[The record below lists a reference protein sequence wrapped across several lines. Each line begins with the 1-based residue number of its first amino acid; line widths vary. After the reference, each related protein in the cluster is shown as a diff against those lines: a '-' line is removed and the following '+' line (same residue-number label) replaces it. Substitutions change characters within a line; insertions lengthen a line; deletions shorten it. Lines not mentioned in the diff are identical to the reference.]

1 MKAMFSAVYQIFIT
15 PLVQLTE
22 FFYSLFFEVTGNQG
36 IAVIGLSFVVT
47 FFTLPLYM
55 VAEQWQETERN
66 IQKKLKPGVERIKST
81 FKGDEQYMVLSTFY
95 KENHYHP
102 IYALRSSFSL
112 LIQIPFFIAAYNF
125 LSNLEPLKSY
135 SFLFI
140 KSFGEPDAT
149 FHIGS
154 FAVNVLPIAMTII
167 NCVAGF
173 IYSKG
178 HPISEKIQIYGC
190 AAVFLLL
197 LYNSPAGLVVYWT
210 MNNILSLVKN
220 IFYKIK
226 NPKKVLYIIACI
238 ASICLILCGAVLFR
252 HTKAIFRIMLVF
264 AGILIPLAPF
274 AVKFLASFF
283 ENHFKVLDEN
293 PKLRFSVFLIS
304 AFILAVLT
312 GLAIPSILMQS
323 EPEQYSYVDSY
334 ASPLYFVWHTFF
346 QALGFFVVW
355 PFCFYALFS
364 SKTKKILTFLF
375 SFIAFSAIMNC
386 FAFSGNYG
394 PVNPNLLF
402 MTPQHFMPSIKT
414 VIVNILCMAAILALV
429 AVAFSFKAKI
439 LNSLC
444 TIFLI
449 SLVAIS
455 GKNIAS
461 VQNSFRKMEAP
472 DLSKKIEPVFHLS
485 KTGKNVIVLM
495 QDRFF
500 SPLIPKILEN
510 NPELRERLDGFTWY
524 PNTVSFGKLTMIG
537 TPGIFGGYDYTPFE
551 INRRTDKTLQQKH
564 NEAILTMPIVFNQNN
579 WNVTVADLPYENY
592 LEQPVTNMYK
602 GYDFINRVTTHGT
615 YSNIWYARNNMKK
628 SPFMSEGIKR
638 NFIWFS
644 VLKVVPPFMRQII
657 YHKKYWISYSKFE
670 NNAKFID
677 NYSEIDLFPELFD
690 SSSEKNAFFLLD
702 NEANHES
709 ILLQAP
715 DYVPVEN
722 VTDLGPGGK
731 DETYSSMVGVLK
743 RFADFMDFLK
753 ENNLYDNT
761 KIVLVSDHGMSC
773 DTGVFDNKTQNF
785 PFYKE
790 NMTASLLVKDF
801 SNRGK
806 LKEDYAFMTNADT
819 PALALKGIDG
829 KALNPFTK
837 NPLDVNFIGGGGI
850 TKNDFIKMSNAPAE
864 STRIRKNARFN
875 IKDDEWYTVKDNIFD
890 DKNWSQYIVKDK

>member
-1 MKAMFSAVYQIFIT
+1 
-15 PLVQLTE
+15 
-22 FFYSLFFEVTGNQG
+22 
-36 IAVIGLSFVVT
+36 
-47 FFTLPLYM
+47 
-55 VAEQWQETERN
+55 
-66 IQKKLKPGVERIKST
+66 
-81 FKGDEQYMVLSTFY
+81 MVLSTFY

-837 NPLDVNFIGGGGI
+837 NPLDVNFIGGGI

>member
-1 MKAMFSAVYQIFIT
+1 
-15 PLVQLTE
+15 
-22 FFYSLFFEVTGNQG
+22 
-36 IAVIGLSFVVT
+36 
-47 FFTLPLYM
+47 M

-66 IQKKLKPGVERIKST
+66 IQKKLKPGVERIKNT
-81 FKGDEQYMVLSTFY
+81 FKGDEQYMILTAFY
-95 KENHYHP
+95 RENHYHP

-125 LSNLEPLKSY
+125 LSNLEPLKNY

-154 FAVNVLPIAMTII
+154 FAVNILPIAMTII

-178 HPISEKIQIYGC
+178 HSLSEKIQIYGC

-238 ASICLILCGAVLFR
+238 LSICMILCAAIVFKNAK
-252 HTKAIFRIMLVF
+252 TIFRIGLVF
-264 AGILIPLAPF
+264 AGVVIPAAPF
-274 AVKFLASFF
+274 AVSFFSSLF
-283 ENHFKVLDEN
+283 ENHFKILDEN
-293 PKLRFSVFLIS
+293 PKLRLSIFLIS

-334 ASPLYFVWHTFF
+334 TSPLYFVWHTFF

-364 SKTKKILTFLF
+364 AKTKKILTFLF
-375 SFIAFSAIMNC
+375 SFIAFSAVLNC

-402 MTPQHFMPSIKT
+402 MTPQHFMPGIKT
-414 VIVNILCMAAILALV
+414 VIANILCMLVILASLV
-429 AVAFSFKAKI
+429 AAFSFKAKI
-439 LNSLC
+439 LNSVC

-449 SLVAIS
+449 SLAAIS
-455 GKNIAS
+455 GKNIIS
-461 VQNSFRKMEAP
+461 VQNSFRRMPAP
-472 DLSKKIEPVFHLS
+472 DFSKKIEPVFHLS

-495 QDRFF
+495 QDRYF
-500 SPLIPKILEN
+500 SPLIPEILKN
-510 NPELRERLDGFTWY
+510 NPELNEQLDGFVWY

-551 INRRTDKTLQQKH
+551 INRRADKTLQQKH
-564 NEAILTMPIVFNQNN
+564 NEAILTMPVVFHNN
-579 WNVTVADLPYENY
+579 KWNVTVADLPYENY
-592 LEQPVTNMYK
+592 LEQPVTDMYK
-602 GYDFINRVTTHGT
+602 GYEFINRVTTHGT
-615 YSNIWYARNNMKK
+615 YSDIWYARHGMKK

-644 VLKVVPPFMRQII
+644 VLKIVPPFMRQII
-657 YHKKYWISYSKFE
+657 YHKEYWISYNKFE
-670 NNAKFID
+670 NSAKFID

-690 SSSEKNAFFLLD
+690 DSSEKNAFFLLD

-722 VTDLGPGGK
+722 VTQFGPGGN
-731 DETYSSMVGVLK
+731 DATYSSMVGIIL
-743 RFADFMDFLK
+743 RFTNFIDFLK
-753 ENNLYDNT
+753 KNEIYDNT
-761 KIVLVSDHGMSC
+761 KIIIVSDHGMSR
-773 DTGVFDNKTQNF
+773 DTGTFDNKTQNF
-785 PFYKE
+785 PFNKD
-790 NMTASLLVKDF
+790 NMTATLLVKDF
-801 SNRGK
+801 SSRGK
-806 LKEDYAFMTNADT
+806 LKKDYTFMTNADT
-819 PALALKGIDG
+819 PALALKDIDG
-829 KALNPFTK
+829 NALNPFTK
-837 NPLDVNFIGGGGI
+837 NPLDVNSMGG
-850 TKNDFIKMSNAPAE
+850 
-864 STRIRKNARFN
+864 
-875 IKDDEWYTVKDNIFD
+875 V
-890 DKNWSQYIVKDK
+890 

>member
-1 MKAMFSAVYQIFIT
+1 MKVMFSAVYQIFIT

-722 VTDLGPGGK
+722 VTDFGPGGK

-761 KIVLVSDHGMSC
+761 KIILVSDHGMSC

-837 NPLDVNFIGGGGI
+837 NPLDVNFIGGGDNKERLY
-850 TKNDFIKMSNAPAE
+850 KNVKCPC
-864 STRIRKNARFN
+864 RKH
-875 IKDDEWYTVKDNIFD
+875 
-890 DKNWSQYIVKDK
+890 KNQKKRTL

>member
-1 MKAMFSAVYQIFIT
+1 MFSALYQIFIM
-15 PLVQLTE
+15 PLIQLTE

-47 FFTLPLYM
+47 IFTLPLYM

-66 IQKKLKPGVERIKST
+66 IQKKLKPGVERIKTT
-81 FKGDEQYMVLSTFY
+81 FKGDEQYMILTAFY
-95 KENHYHP
+95 RENHYHP

-125 LSNLEPLKSY
+125 LSNLEPLKNY

-154 FAVNVLPIAMTII
+154 FAVNILPIAMTII

-178 HPISEKIQIYGC
+178 HSLSEKIQIYGC

-238 ASICLILCGAVLFR
+238 LSICMILCAAIVFKNAKL
-252 HTKAIFRIMLVF
+252 IFRIGLVF
-264 AGILIPLAPF
+264 AGVVIPAAPF
-274 AVKFLASFF
+274 AVSFFSSLF
-283 ENHFKVLDEN
+283 ENHFKILDEN
-293 PKLRFSVFLIS
+293 PKLRLSIFLIS

-334 ASPLYFVWHTFF
+334 TSPLYFVWHTFF

-364 SKTKKILTFLF
+364 AKTKKILTFLF
-375 SFIAFSAIMNC
+375 SFIAFSAVLNC
-386 FAFSGNYG
+386 FAFSGKYG

-402 MTPQHFMPSIKT
+402 MTPQHFMPGIKT
-414 VIVNILCMAAILALV
+414 VIVNILCMLVILASLV
-429 AVAFSFKAKI
+429 AAFSFKAKI
-439 LNSLC
+439 LNSVC

-449 SLVAIS
+449 SLAAIS
-455 GKNIAS
+455 GKNIIS
-461 VQNSFRKMEAP
+461 VQNSFRRMPAP
-472 DLSKKIEPVFHLS
+472 DFSKKIEPVFHLS
-485 KTGKNVIVLM
+485 KTGKNVIILM
-495 QDRFF
+495 QDRYF
-500 SPLIPKILEN
+500 SPLIPEILKN
-510 NPELRERLDGFTWY
+510 NLELNEQLDGFVWY

-551 INRRTDKTLQQKH
+551 INRRADKTLQQKH
-564 NEAILTMPIVFNQNN
+564 NEAILTMPVVFHNNN

-592 LEQPVTNMYK
+592 LEQPATDMYK
-602 GYDFINRVTTHGT
+602 GYEFINRVTTHGT
-615 YSNIWYARNNMKK
+615 YSDIWYARHGMKK

-644 VLKVVPPFMRQII
+644 VLKIVPPFMRQII
-657 YHKKYWISYSKFE
+657 YHKEYWISYNKFE
-670 NNAKFID
+670 NSAKFID

-690 SSSEKNAFFLLD
+690 DSSEKNAFFLLD

-709 ILLQAP
+709 IILQAP

-722 VTDLGPGGK
+722 VTQFGAGGN
-731 DETYSSMVGVLK
+731 DATYSSMVGIIL
-743 RFADFMDFLK
+743 RFTNFIDFLK
-753 ENNLYDNT
+753 KNEIYDNT
-761 KIVLVSDHGMSC
+761 KIIIVSDHGMSR
-773 DTGVFDNKTQNF
+773 DTGTFDNKTQNF
-785 PFYKE
+785 PFNKD
-790 NMTASLLVKDF
+790 NMTATLLVKDF
-801 SNRGK
+801 SSRGK
-806 LKEDYAFMTNADT
+806 LKKDYTFMTNADT
-819 PALALKGIDG
+819 PALALKDIDG
-829 KALNPFTK
+829 NALNPFTK
-837 NPLDVNFIGGGGI
+837 SPLDVNSMGGGY
-850 TKNDFIKMSNAPAE
+850 N
-864 STRIRKNARFN
+864 
-875 IKDDEWYTVKDNIFD
+875 
-890 DKNWSQYIVKDK
+890 

>member
-1 MKAMFSAVYQIFIT
+1 MFSAVYQIFIT

-837 NPLDVNFIGGGGI
+837 NPLDVNFIGGGI

>member
-1 MKAMFSAVYQIFIT
+1 MFSALYQIFIM
-15 PLVQLTE
+15 PLIQLTE

-47 FFTLPLYM
+47 IFTLPLYM

-66 IQKKLKPGVERIKST
+66 IQKKLKPGVERIKNT
-81 FKGDEQYMVLSTFY
+81 FKGDEQYMILTAFY
-95 KENHYHP
+95 RENHYHP

-125 LSNLEPLKSY
+125 LSNLEPLKNY

-154 FAVNVLPIAMTII
+154 FAVNILPIAMTII

-178 HPISEKIQIYGC
+178 HSLSEKIQIYGC

-238 ASICLILCGAVLFR
+238 LSICMILCAAIVF
-252 HTKAIFRIMLVF
+252 KNAKIIFRIGLVF
-264 AGILIPLAPF
+264 AGVVIPAAPF
-274 AVKFLASFF
+274 AVSFF
-283 ENHFKVLDEN
+283 SSLFESHFKILDEN
-293 PKLRFSVFLIS
+293 PKLRLSIFLIS

-334 ASPLYFVWHTFF
+334 TSPLYFVWHTFF

-364 SKTKKILTFLF
+364 AKTKKILTFLF
-375 SFIAFSAIMNC
+375 SFIAFSAVLNC

-402 MTPQHFMPSIKT
+402 MTPQHFMPGIKT
-414 VIVNILCMAAILALV
+414 VIVNILCMLVILASLV
-429 AVAFSFKAKI
+429 AAFSFKAKI
-439 LNSLC
+439 LNSVC

-449 SLVAIS
+449 SLAVIS
-455 GKNIAS
+455 GKNIIS
-461 VQNSFRKMEAP
+461 VQNSFRRMTAP
-472 DLSKKIEPVFHLS
+472 NFSKKIEPVFHLS
-485 KTGKNVIVLM
+485 KTGKNVIILM
-495 QDRFF
+495 QDRYF
-500 SPLIPKILEN
+500 SPLIPEILKN
-510 NPELRERLDGFTWY
+510 NPELNEQLDGFVWY

-551 INRRTDKTLQQKH
+551 INRRADKTLQQKH
-564 NEAILTMPIVFNQNN
+564 NEAILTMPVVFHNNN

-592 LEQPVTNMYK
+592 LEQPVTDMYK
-602 GYDFINRVTTHGT
+602 GYEFINRVTTHGT
-615 YSNIWYARNNMKK
+615 YSDIWYARHGMKK

-644 VLKVVPPFMRQII
+644 VLKIVPPFMRQII
-657 YHKKYWISYSKFE
+657 YHKEYWISYNKFE
-670 NNAKFID
+670 NSAKFID

-690 SSSEKNAFFLLD
+690 DSSEKNAFFLLD

-709 ILLQAP
+709 IILQAP

-722 VTDLGPGGK
+722 VTQFGPGGN
-731 DETYSSMVGVLK
+731 DATYSSMVGIIL
-743 RFADFMDFLK
+743 RFTNFIDFLK
-753 ENNLYDNT
+753 KNEIYDNT
-761 KIVLVSDHGMSC
+761 KIIIVSDHGMSR
-773 DTGVFDNKTQNF
+773 DTGTFDNKTQNF
-785 PFYKE
+785 PFNKD
-790 NMTASLLVKDF
+790 NMTATLLVKDF
-801 SNRGK
+801 SSRGK
-806 LKEDYAFMTNADT
+806 LKKDYTFMTNADT
-819 PALALKGIDG
+819 PALALKDIDVN
-829 KALNPFTK
+829 ALNPFTK
-837 NPLDVNFIGGGGI
+837 NPLDVNSMGGGI

-864 STRIRKNARFN
+864 STRIRKNKKFN
-875 IKDDEWYTVKDNIFD
+875 IKDDEWYAVKDNIFD
-890 DKNWSQYIVKDK
+890 DKNWFQYIEK

>member
-1 MKAMFSAVYQIFIT
+1 MFSALYQIFIM
-15 PLVQLTE
+15 PLIQLTE

-47 FFTLPLYM
+47 IFTLPLYM

-66 IQKKLKPGVERIKST
+66 IQKKLKPGVERIKNT
-81 FKGDEQYMVLSTFY
+81 FKGDEQYMILTAFY
-95 KENHYHP
+95 RENHYHP

-125 LSNLEPLKSY
+125 LSNLEPLKNY

-154 FAVNVLPIAMTII
+154 FAVNILPIAMTII

-178 HPISEKIQIYGC
+178 HSLSEKIQIYGC

-238 ASICLILCGAVLFR
+238 LSICMILCAAIVFKNAK
-252 HTKAIFRIMLVF
+252 TIFRIGLVF
-264 AGILIPLAPF
+264 AGVVIPAAPF
-274 AVKFLASFF
+274 AVSFFSSLF
-283 ENHFKVLDEN
+283 ENHFKILDEN
-293 PKLRFSVFLIS
+293 PKLRLSIFLIS

-334 ASPLYFVWHTFF
+334 TSPLYFVWHTFF

-364 SKTKKILTFLF
+364 VKTKKILTFLF
-375 SFIAFSAIMNC
+375 SFIAFSAVLNC

-402 MTPQHFMPSIKT
+402 MTPQHFMPGIKT
-414 VIVNILCMAAILALV
+414 VIVNILCMLVILASLV
-429 AVAFSFKAKI
+429 AVFSFKAKI
-439 LNSLC
+439 LNSVC

-449 SLVAIS
+449 SLAAIS
-455 GKNIAS
+455 GKNIIS
-461 VQNSFRKMEAP
+461 VQNSFRRMPAP
-472 DLSKKIEPVFHLS
+472 DFSKKIEPVFHLS

-495 QDRFF
+495 QDRYF
-500 SPLIPKILEN
+500 SPLIPEILKN
-510 NPELRERLDGFTWY
+510 NPELNEQLDGFVWY

-551 INRRTDKTLQQKH
+551 INRRADKTLQQKH
-564 NEAILTMPIVFNQNN
+564 NEAILTMPVVFHNNN

-592 LEQPVTNMYK
+592 LEQPVTDMYK
-602 GYDFINRVTTHGT
+602 GYEFINRVTTHGT
-615 YSNIWYARNNMKK
+615 YSDIWYARHSMKK

-644 VLKVVPPFMRQII
+644 VLKIVPPFMRQII
-657 YHKKYWISYSKFE
+657 YHKEYWISYNKFE
-670 NNAKFID
+670 NSAKFID

-690 SSSEKNAFFLLD
+690 DSSEKNAFFLMD

-709 ILLQAP
+709 IILQAP

-722 VTDLGPGGK
+722 VTQFGPGGN
-731 DETYSSMVGVLK
+731 DATYSSMVGIIL
-743 RFADFMDFLK
+743 RFTNFIDFLK
-753 ENNLYDNT
+753 KNEIYDNT
-761 KIVLVSDHGMSC
+761 KIIIVSDHGMSR
-773 DTGVFDNKTQNF
+773 DTGTFDNKTQNF
-785 PFYKE
+785 PFNKD
-790 NMTASLLVKDF
+790 NMTATLLVKDF
-801 SNRGK
+801 SSRGK
-806 LKEDYAFMTNADT
+806 LKKDYTFMTNADT
-819 PALALKGIDG
+819 PALALKDIDVN
-829 KALNPFTK
+829 ALNPFTK
-837 NPLDVNFIGGGGI
+837 NPLDVNSMGGGI

-864 STRIRKNARFN
+864 STRIRKNKKFN
-875 IKDDEWYTVKDNIFD
+875 IKDDEWYAVKDNIFD
-890 DKNWSQYIVKDK
+890 DKNWFQYIEK

>member
-1 MKAMFSAVYQIFIT
+1 MFSALYQIFIT

-47 FFTLPLYM
+47 IFTLPLYM

-81 FKGDEQYMVLSTFY
+81 FKGDEQYMVLSIFY

-125 LSNLEPLKSY
+125 LSNLEPLKNY

-154 FAVNVLPIAMTII
+154 FAVNVLPVAMTII

-178 HPISEKIQIYGC
+178 HPLSEKIQIYAC

-220 IFYKIK
+220 IFYKIR

-238 ASICLILCGAVLFR
+238 VSVCLILCGTVFFR
-252 HTKAIFRIMLVF
+252 HTKLIFRSMLVF
-264 AGILIPLAPF
+264 AGIFIPLAPF
-274 AVKFLASFF
+274 AVKILASFF
-283 ENHFKVLDEN
+283 ENHFNILDEN
-293 PKLRFSVFLIS
+293 PKLRLSIFLIS

-334 ASPLYFVWHTFF
+334 TSPLYFIWHTFF
-346 QALGFFVVW
+346 QSLGFFVVW

-364 SKTKKILTFLF
+364 SKTKKVLTFLF
-375 SFIAFSAIMNC
+375 TFVAFSALLNC

-402 MTPQHFMPSIKT
+402 MTPQHFMPGIKT
-414 VIVNILCMAAILALV
+414 ALVNILCMAVILSLI

-455 GKNIAS
+455 GKNIIS

-495 QDRFF
+495 QDRYF
-500 SPLIPKILEN
+500 SPLIPKVLEN
-510 NPELRERLDGFTWY
+510 NPELKERLDGFVYY

-551 INRRTDKTLQQKH
+551 MNRRTDKTLQQKH

-592 LEQPVTNMYK
+592 LEQPVTDMYK
-602 GYDFINRVTTHGT
+602 GYDFINRVTTHGA
-615 YSNIWYARNNMKK
+615 YSDIWYSRNNMKK

-644 VLKVVPPFMRQII
+644 VLKIVPPFMRQII
-657 YHKKYWISYSKFE
+657 YHKKYWISYNKFE
-670 NNAKFID
+670 DNAKFID

-715 DYVPVEN
+715 DYTPVEN
-722 VTDLGPGGK
+722 VTDFGPGGK

-743 RFADFMDFLK
+743 RFADFIDFLK

-761 KIVLVSDHGMSC
+761 KIIIVSDHGMSR

-790 NMTASLLVKDF
+790 NMTATLLVKDF
-801 SNRGK
+801 FSRGN
-806 LKEDYAFMTNADT
+806 LKEVYTFMTNADT
-819 PALALKGIDG
+819 PALALKDIDG
-829 KALNPFTK
+829 KAVNPFTK
-837 NPLDVNFIGGGGI
+837 NPLDVNSVGGGI

-864 STRIRKNARFN
+864 STRIRKNTRFN

-890 DKNWSQYIVKDK
+890 DKNWSHYIVRSNVEF

>member
-1 MKAMFSAVYQIFIT
+1 MKVMFSAVYQIFIT

-761 KIVLVSDHGMSC
+761 KIIIVSDHGMSC

-837 NPLDVNFIGGGGI
+837 NPLDVNFIGGGI

-864 STRIRKNARFN
+864 STRIRKNVRFN

>member
-1 MKAMFSAVYQIFIT
+1 MFSALYQIFIT

-47 FFTLPLYM
+47 IFTLPLYM

-81 FKGDEQYMVLSTFY
+81 FKGDEQYMVLSIFY

-125 LSNLEPLKSY
+125 LSNLEPLKNY

-154 FAVNVLPIAMTII
+154 FAVNVLPVAMTII

-178 HPISEKIQIYGC
+178 HPLSEKIQIYAC

-220 IFYKIK
+220 IFYKIR

-238 ASICLILCGAVLFR
+238 VSVCLILCGTVFFR
-252 HTKAIFRIMLVF
+252 HTKLIFRSMLVF
-264 AGILIPLAPF
+264 AGIFIPLAPF
-274 AVKFLASFF
+274 AVKILASFF
-283 ENHFKVLDEN
+283 ENHFNILDEN
-293 PKLRFSVFLIS
+293 PKLRLSIFLIS

-334 ASPLYFVWHTFF
+334 TSPLYFIWHTFF
-346 QALGFFVVW
+346 QSLGFFVVW

-364 SKTKKILTFLF
+364 SKTKKVLTFLF
-375 SFIAFSAIMNC
+375 TFVAFSALLNC

-402 MTPQHFMPSIKT
+402 MTPQHFMPGIKI
-414 VIVNILCMAAILALV
+414 VLVNILCMAVILSLV
-429 AVAFSFKAKI
+429 AVAFSFKAKV

-455 GKNIAS
+455 GKNIIS
-461 VQNSFRKMEAP
+461 VQTSFRKMEAS
-472 DLSKKIEPVFHLS
+472 DFSRKIEPIFHLS
-485 KTGKNVIVLM
+485 KKGKNVIILM
-495 QDRFF
+495 QDRYF
-500 SPLIPKILEN
+500 SPLIPKVLEN
-510 NPELRERLDGFTWY
+510 NPELKERLDGFVYY

-551 INRRTDKTLQQKH
+551 MNRRTDKTLQQKH

-592 LEQPVTNMYK
+592 LEQPVTDMYK
-602 GYDFINRVTTHGT
+602 GYDFINRVTTHGA
-615 YSNIWYARNNMKK
+615 YSDIWYSRNNMKK

-644 VLKVVPPFMRQII
+644 VLKIVPPFMRQII
-657 YHKKYWISYSKFE
+657 YHKKYWISYNKFE
-670 NNAKFID
+670 DNAKFID

-715 DYVPVEN
+715 DYIPVEN
-722 VTDLGPGGK
+722 VTDFGPGGK

-743 RFADFMDFLK
+743 RFADFIDFLK

-761 KIVLVSDHGMSC
+761 KIIIVSDHGMSH

-790 NMTASLLVKDF
+790 NMTATLLVKDF
-801 SNRGK
+801 SSRGN
-806 LKEDYAFMTNADT
+806 LKEDYTFMTNADT
-819 PALALKGIDG
+819 PALALKDIDG
-829 KALNPFTK
+829 KAVNPFTK
-837 NPLDVNFIGGGGI
+837 NPLDVNSVGGGI

-864 STRIRKNARFN
+864 STRIRKNTRFN

-890 DKNWSQYIVKDK
+890 DKNWSHYIVRSNVEF

>member
-1 MKAMFSAVYQIFIT
+1 MKVMFSAVYQIFIT

-722 VTDLGPGGK
+722 VTNFGPGGK

-837 NPLDVNFIGGGGI
+837 NPLDVNFIGGGDNKERLY
-850 TKNDFIKMSNAPAE
+850 KNVKCPC
-864 STRIRKNARFN
+864 RKH
-875 IKDDEWYTVKDNIFD
+875 
-890 DKNWSQYIVKDK
+890 KNQEKRTL

>member
-1 MKAMFSAVYQIFIT
+1 MFSALYQIFIM
-15 PLVQLTE
+15 PLIQLTE

-47 FFTLPLYM
+47 IFTLPLYM

-66 IQKKLKPGVERIKST
+66 IQKKLKPGVERIKNT
-81 FKGDEQYMVLSTFY
+81 FKGDEQYMILTAFY
-95 KENHYHP
+95 RENHYHP

-125 LSNLEPLKSY
+125 LSNLEPLKNY

-154 FAVNVLPIAMTII
+154 FAVNILPIAMTII

-178 HPISEKIQIYGC
+178 HSLSEKIQIYGC

-238 ASICLILCGAVLFR
+238 LSICMILCAAIVFKNAK
-252 HTKAIFRIMLVF
+252 TIFRIGLVF
-264 AGILIPLAPF
+264 AGVIIPAAPF
-274 AVKFLASFF
+274 AVSFF
-283 ENHFKVLDEN
+283 SSLFESHFKILDEN
-293 PKLRFSVFLIS
+293 PKLRLSIFLIS

-334 ASPLYFVWHTFF
+334 TSPLYFVWHTFF

-364 SKTKKILTFLF
+364 AKTKKILTFLF
-375 SFIAFSAIMNC
+375 SVRAFSAVLNC

-402 MTPQHFMPSIKT
+402 MTPQHFMPGIKT
-414 VIVNILCMAAILALV
+414 VIVNILCMLVILASLV
-429 AVAFSFKAKI
+429 AAFSFKAKI
-439 LNSLC
+439 LNSVC

-449 SLVAIS
+449 SLAVIS
-455 GKNIAS
+455 GKNIIS
-461 VQNSFRKMEAP
+461 VQNSFRRMTAP
-472 DLSKKIEPVFHLS
+472 DFSKKIEPVFHLS
-485 KTGKNVIVLM
+485 KTGKNVIILM
-495 QDRFF
+495 QDRYF
-500 SPLIPKILEN
+500 SPLIPEILKN
-510 NPELRERLDGFTWY
+510 NPELNEQLDGFVWY

-551 INRRTDKTLQQKH
+551 INRRADKTLQQKH
-564 NEAILTMPIVFNQNN
+564 NEAILTMPVVFHNNN

-592 LEQPVTNMYK
+592 LEQPVTDMYK
-602 GYDFINRVTTHGT
+602 GYEFINRVTTHGT
-615 YSNIWYARNNMKK
+615 YSDIWYARHGMKK

-644 VLKVVPPFMRQII
+644 VLKIVPPFMRQII
-657 YHKKYWISYSKFE
+657 YHKEYWISYNKFE
-670 NNAKFID
+670 NSAKFID

-690 SSSEKNAFFLLD
+690 DSSEKNAFFLLD

-722 VTDLGPGGK
+722 VTQFGPGGN
-731 DETYSSMVGVLK
+731 DATYSSMVGIIL
-743 RFADFMDFLK
+743 RFTNFIDFLK
-753 ENNLYDNT
+753 KNEIYDNT
-761 KIVLVSDHGMSC
+761 KIIIVSDHGMSR
-773 DTGVFDNKTQNF
+773 DTGTFDNKTQNF
-785 PFYKE
+785 PFNKD
-790 NMTASLLVKDF
+790 NMTATLLVKDF
-801 SNRGK
+801 SSRGK
-806 LKEDYAFMTNADT
+806 LKKDYTFMTNADT
-819 PALALKGIDG
+819 PALALKDIDG
-829 KALNPFTK
+829 NALNPFTK
-837 NPLDVNFIGGGGI
+837 NPLDVNSMGGGI
-850 TKNDFIKMSNAPAE
+850 TKNEFIKMSNAPAE
-864 STRIRKNARFN
+864 STRIRKNKKFN
-875 IKDDEWYTVKDNIFD
+875 IKDDEWYAVKDNIFD
-890 DKNWSQYIVKDK
+890 DKNWFQYIEK

>member
-1 MKAMFSAVYQIFIT
+1 MKVMFSAVYQIFIT

-722 VTDLGPGGK
+722 VTNFGPGGK

-837 NPLDVNFIGGGGI
+837 NPLDVNFIGGGI

>member
-1 MKAMFSAVYQIFIT
+1 MFSALYQIFIM
-15 PLVQLTE
+15 PLIQLTE

-47 FFTLPLYM
+47 IFTLPLYM

-66 IQKKLKPGVERIKST
+66 IQKKLKPGVERIKNT
-81 FKGDEQYMVLSTFY
+81 FKGDEQYMILTAFY
-95 KENHYHP
+95 RENHYHP

-125 LSNLEPLKSY
+125 LSNLEPLKNY

-154 FAVNVLPIAMTII
+154 FAVNILPIAMTII

-178 HPISEKIQIYGC
+178 HSLSEKIQIYGC

-238 ASICLILCGAVLFR
+238 LSICMILCAAIVFKNAK
-252 HTKAIFRIMLVF
+252 TIFRFGLVF
-264 AGILIPLAPF
+264 AGVVIPAAPF
-274 AVKFLASFF
+274 AVSFFSSLF
-283 ENHFKVLDEN
+283 ENHFKILDEN
-293 PKLRFSVFLIS
+293 PKLRLSIFLIS

-334 ASPLYFVWHTFF
+334 TSPLYFVWHTFF

-364 SKTKKILTFLF
+364 AKTKKILTFLF
-375 SFIAFSAIMNC
+375 SFIAFSAVLNC

-402 MTPQHFMPSIKT
+402 MTPQHFMPGIKT
-414 VIVNILCMAAILALV
+414 VIVNILCMLVILASLV
-429 AVAFSFKAKI
+429 AALSFKAKI
-439 LNSLC
+439 LNSIC

-449 SLVAIS
+449 SLAAIS
-455 GKNIAS
+455 GKNIIS
-461 VQNSFRKMEAP
+461 VQNSFRRMPAP
-472 DLSKKIEPVFHLS
+472 DFSKKIEPVFHLS

-495 QDRFF
+495 QDRYF
-500 SPLIPKILEN
+500 SPLIPEILKN
-510 NPELRERLDGFTWY
+510 NPELNEQLDGFVWY

-551 INRRTDKTLQQKH
+551 INRRADKTLQQKH
-564 NEAILTMPIVFNQNN
+564 NEAILTMPVVFHNNN

-592 LEQPVTNMYK
+592 LEQPVTDMYK
-602 GYDFINRVTTHGT
+602 GYEFINRVTTHGT
-615 YSNIWYARNNMKK
+615 YSDIWYARHGMKK

-644 VLKVVPPFMRQII
+644 VLKIVPPFMRQII
-657 YHKKYWISYSKFE
+657 YHKEYWISYNKFE
-670 NNAKFID
+670 NSAKFID

-690 SSSEKNAFFLLD
+690 DSSEKNAFFLLD

-722 VTDLGPGGK
+722 VTKFGPGGN
-731 DETYSSMVGVLK
+731 DATYSSMVGIIL
-743 RFADFMDFLK
+743 RFTNFIDFLK
-753 ENNLYDNT
+753 KNEIYDNT
-761 KIVLVSDHGMSC
+761 KIIIVSDHGMSR
-773 DTGVFDNKTQNF
+773 DTGTFDNKTQNF
-785 PFYKE
+785 PFNKD
-790 NMTASLLVKDF
+790 NMTATLLVKDF
-801 SNRGK
+801 SSRGK
-806 LKEDYAFMTNADT
+806 LKKDYTFMTNADT
-819 PALALKGIDG
+819 PALALKDIDEN
-829 KALNPFTK
+829 ALNPFTK
-837 NPLDVNFIGGGGI
+837 NPLDVNSMGGGY
-850 TKNDFIKMSNAPAE
+850 N
-864 STRIRKNARFN
+864 
-875 IKDDEWYTVKDNIFD
+875 
-890 DKNWSQYIVKDK
+890 

>member
-1 MKAMFSAVYQIFIT
+1 MFSALYQIFIM
-15 PLVQLTE
+15 PLIQLTE
-22 FFYSLFFEVTGNQG
+22 FFYSLFFEVTDNQG

-47 FFTLPLYM
+47 IFTLPLYM

-66 IQKKLKPGVERIKST
+66 IQKKLKPGVERIKNT
-81 FKGDEQYMVLSTFY
+81 FKGDEQYMILTAFY
-95 KENHYHP
+95 RENHYHP

-125 LSNLEPLKSY
+125 LSNLEPLKNY

-154 FAVNVLPIAMTII
+154 FAVNILPIAMTII

-178 HPISEKIQIYGC
+178 HSLSEKIQIYGC

-238 ASICLILCGAVLFR
+238 LSICMILCAAIVF
-252 HTKAIFRIMLVF
+252 KNAKIIFRIGLVF
-264 AGILIPLAPF
+264 AGVVIPAAPF
-274 AVKFLASFF
+274 AVSFF
-283 ENHFKVLDEN
+283 SSLFESHFKILDEN
-293 PKLRFSVFLIS
+293 PKLRLSIFLIS

-334 ASPLYFVWHTFF
+334 TSPLYFVWHTFF

-364 SKTKKILTFLF
+364 AKTKKILTFLF
-375 SFIAFSAIMNC
+375 SFIAFSAVLNC

-402 MTPQHFMPSIKT
+402 MTPQHFMPGIKT
-414 VIVNILCMAAILALV
+414 VIVNILCMLVILASLV
-429 AVAFSFKAKI
+429 AAFSFKAKI
-439 LNSLC
+439 LNSVC

-449 SLVAIS
+449 SLAAIS
-455 GKNIAS
+455 GKNIIS
-461 VQNSFRKMEAP
+461 VQNSFRRMTAP
-472 DLSKKIEPVFHLS
+472 DFSKKIEPVFHLS
-485 KTGKNVIVLM
+485 KTGKNVIILM
-495 QDRFF
+495 QDRYF
-500 SPLIPKILEN
+500 SPLIPEILKN
-510 NPELRERLDGFTWY
+510 NPELNGQLDGFVWY

-551 INRRTDKTLQQKH
+551 INRRADKTLQQKH
-564 NEAILTMPIVFNQNN
+564 NEAILTMPVVFHNNN

-592 LEQPVTNMYK
+592 LEQPVTDMYK
-602 GYDFINRVTTHGT
+602 GYEFINRVTTHGT
-615 YSNIWYARNNMKK
+615 YSDIWYARHGMKK

-644 VLKVVPPFMRQII
+644 VLKIVPPFMRQII
-657 YHKKYWISYSKFE
+657 YHKEYWISYNKFE
-670 NNAKFID
+670 NSAKFID

-690 SSSEKNAFFLLD
+690 DSYEKNAFFLLD

-722 VTDLGPGGK
+722 VTQFGPGGN
-731 DETYSSMVGVLK
+731 DETYSSMVGIIL
-743 RFADFMDFLK
+743 RFTNFIDFLK
-753 ENNLYDNT
+753 KNEIYDNT
-761 KIVLVSDHGMSC
+761 KIIIVSDHGMSR
-773 DTGVFDNKTQNF
+773 DTGTFDNKTQNF
-785 PFYKE
+785 PFNKD
-790 NMTASLLVKDF
+790 NMTATLLVKDF
-801 SNRGK
+801 SCRGK
-806 LKEDYAFMTNADT
+806 LKKDYTFMTNADT
-819 PALALKGIDG
+819 PALALKDIDG
-829 KALNPFTK
+829 NALNPFTK
-837 NPLDVNFIGGGGI
+837 NPLDVNSMGGGY
-850 TKNDFIKMSNAPAE
+850 N
-864 STRIRKNARFN
+864 
-875 IKDDEWYTVKDNIFD
+875 
-890 DKNWSQYIVKDK
+890 

>member
-1 MKAMFSAVYQIFIT
+1 MFSALYQIFIT

-47 FFTLPLYM
+47 IFTLPLYM
-55 VAEQWQETERN
+55 VAEKWQETERN
-66 IQKKLKPGVERIKST
+66 IQKKLKPGVERIKAT

-95 KENHYHP
+95 RENHYHP

-125 LSNLEPLKSY
+125 LSNLEPLKNY

-154 FAVNVLPIAMTII
+154 FAVNILPIAMTII

-178 HPISEKIQIYGC
+178 HPLSEKIQIYAC

-220 IFYKIK
+220 IFYKIR

-238 ASICLILCGAVLFR
+238 ASVCLILCGVFVFK
-252 HTKAIFRIMLVF
+252 HTKAIFRAMLVL

-274 AVKFLASFF
+274 AGKFLASFF
-283 ENHFKVLDEN
+283 EKHFNILDEN
-293 PKLRFSVFLIS
+293 PKLRLSVFLIS

-334 ASPLYFVWHTFF
+334 TSPLYFIWHTFF

-364 SKTKKILTFLF
+364 SKTKKVLTFLF
-375 SFIAFSAIMNC
+375 AFTAFSALLNC

-402 MTPQHFMPSIKT
+402 MTPQHFMPGIKT
-414 VIVNILCMAAILALV
+414 VLVNILCMAVILVFV
-429 AVAFSFKAKI
+429 ATAFSFKARV

-455 GKNIAS
+455 GKNIFS

-495 QDRFF
+495 QDRYF
-500 SPLIPKILEN
+500 SPLIPKVLEN
-510 NPELRERLDGFTWY
+510 NPQLRERLDGFVYY

-551 INRRTDKTLQQKH
+551 MNRHTDKTLQQKH
-564 NEAILTMPIVFNQNN
+564 NEAILTMPIVFHQNG
-579 WNVTVADLPYENY
+579 WNVSVADLPYENY
-592 LEQPVTNMYK
+592 LEQPVTDMYK
-602 GYDFINRVTTHGT
+602 GYDFIDRVTTHGA
-615 YSNIWYARNNMKK
+615 YSDIWYARHNMKK

-644 VLKVVPPFMRQII
+644 VLKIAPPFMRQII
-657 YHKKYWISYSKFE
+657 YHKEYWISYNKFE
-670 NNAKFID
+670 NSAKFID
-677 NYSEIDLFPELFD
+677 NYSEIDFFPELFD

-702 NEANHES
+702 NEANHEA

-722 VTDLGPGGK
+722 VTDFGSGGK
-731 DETYSSMVGVLK
+731 DRTYSSMVGILL
-743 RFADFMDFLK
+743 RFADFVDFLK

-761 KIVLVSDHGMSC
+761 KIILVSDHGMSR
-773 DTGVFDNKTQNF
+773 DTGLFDNKTQHF

-801 SNRGK
+801 SSRGK
-806 LKEDYAFMTNADT
+806 LKEDYTFMTNADT
-819 PALALKGIDG
+819 PALALKDIDG

-837 NPLDVNFIGGGGI
+837 NPLDVNSMGGGI

-864 STRIRKNARFN
+864 STRIRKNTKFT
-875 IKDDEWYTVKDNIFD
+875 IKGDEWYTVKDNIFD
-890 DKNWSQYIVKDK
+890 DKNWSQYIVK

>member
-1 MKAMFSAVYQIFIT
+1 MKVMFSAVYQIFIT

-638 NFIWFS
+638 NFIQFS

-722 VTDLGPGGK
+722 VTDFGPGGK

-761 KIVLVSDHGMSC
+761 KIILVSDHGMSC

-837 NPLDVNFIGGGGI
+837 NPLDVNFIGGGI

>member
-1 MKAMFSAVYQIFIT
+1 MFSALYQIFIT

-47 FFTLPLYM
+47 IFTLPLYM
-55 VAEQWQETERN
+55 VAEKWQETERN

-81 FKGDEQYMVLSTFY
+81 FKGDEQYMILTAFY
-95 KENHYHP
+95 RENHYHP

-125 LSNLEPLKSY
+125 LSNLEPLKDY

-140 KSFGEPDAT
+140 RSFGEPDAT

-154 FAVNVLPIAMTII
+154 FAVNILPIAMTVI

-178 HPISEKIQIYGC
+178 HPLSEKIQIYAC

-220 IFYKIK
+220 IFYKIR
-226 NPKKVLYIIACI
+226 NPKKFLYIIACI
-238 ASICLILCGAVLFR
+238 VSICLILCAIFVFS
-252 HTKAIFRIMLVF
+252 HTKEIFRATLIF

-274 AVKFLASFF
+274 AVKFLGSFF
-283 ENHFKVLDEN
+283 ENHFTVLDEN
-293 PKLRFSVFLIS
+293 PKMRLSIFLIS

-334 ASPLYFVWHTFF
+334 SSPLYFVWHTFF

-364 SKTKKILTFLF
+364 AKTKKVLTFLF
-375 SFIAFSAIMNC
+375 AFGAFSALLNC

-402 MTPQHFMPSIKT
+402 MTPQHFMPGIKI
-414 VIVNILCMAAILALV
+414 VLVNILCMAAILVLV
-429 AVAFSFKAKI
+429 AEAFSFKTKI

-449 SLVAIS
+449 SLAAIS
-455 GKNIAS
+455 GKNIIS

-472 DLSKKIEPVFHLS
+472 DLSKKIEPIFHLS

-495 QDRFF
+495 QDRYF
-500 SPLIPKILEN
+500 SPLIPKVLEN
-510 NPELRERLDGFTWY
+510 NPQLKERLDGFVYY

-551 INRRTDKTLQQKH
+551 INRHTDKTLQQKH
-564 NEAILTMPIVFNQNN
+564 NEAILTMPIVFHQNN

-592 LEQPVTNMYK
+592 LEQPVTDMYK
-602 GYDFINRVTTHGT
+602 GYDFINRVTTHGA
-615 YSNIWYARNNMKK
+615 YSDIWYARHNMKK

-644 VLKVVPPFMRQII
+644 VLKIVPPFMRQII
-657 YHKKYWISYSKFE
+657 YHKEYWISYNKFE
-670 NNAKFID
+670 NSAKFID
-677 NYSEIDLFPELFD
+677 NYSEIDLLPELTD

-722 VTDLGPGGK
+722 VTDFGPGGK
-731 DETYSSMVGVLK
+731 DETYSSMMGILM
-743 RFADFMDFLK
+743 RFANFVDFLK
-753 ENNLYDNT
+753 ENSLYDNT
-761 KIVLVSDHGMSC
+761 KIIIVSDHGMSR
-773 DTGVFDNKTQNF
+773 DTGTFDNKTQNF

-790 NMTASLLVKDF
+790 NMTAALLVKDF
-801 SNRGK
+801 SSHGN
-806 LKEDYAFMTNADT
+806 LKEDFTFMTNADT
-819 PALALKGIDG
+819 PALALKDIDG
-829 KALNPFTK
+829 KSLNPFTK
-837 NPLDVNFIGGGGI
+837 NPLDVNSMGGGI
-850 TKNDFIKMSNAPAE
+850 TKNDFVKMSNAPAE
-864 STRIRKNARFN
+864 STRIRKNTQFN

-890 DKNWSQYIVKDK
+890 NKNWSQYVGK

>member
-1 MKAMFSAVYQIFIT
+1 MFSALYQIFIM
-15 PLVQLTE
+15 PLIQLTE

-47 FFTLPLYM
+47 IFTLPLYM

-66 IQKKLKPGVERIKST
+66 IQKKLKSGVERIKNT
-81 FKGDEQYMVLSTFY
+81 FKGDEQYMILTAFY
-95 KENHYHP
+95 RENHYHP

-125 LSNLEPLKSY
+125 LSNLEPLKNY

-154 FAVNVLPIAMTII
+154 FAVNILPIAMTII

-178 HPISEKIQIYGC
+178 HSLSEKIQIYGC

-238 ASICLILCGAVLFR
+238 LSICMILCAAIVF
-252 HTKAIFRIMLVF
+252 KNAKIIFRIGLVF
-264 AGILIPLAPF
+264 AGVVIPAAPF
-274 AVKFLASFF
+274 AVSFF
-283 ENHFKVLDEN
+283 SSLFESHFKILDEN
-293 PKLRFSVFLIS
+293 PKLRLSIFLIS

-334 ASPLYFVWHTFF
+334 TSPLYFVWHTFF

-364 SKTKKILTFLF
+364 AKTKKILTFLF
-375 SFIAFSAIMNC
+375 SFIAFSAVLNC

-402 MTPQHFMPSIKT
+402 MTPQHFMPGIKT
-414 VIVNILCMAAILALV
+414 VIVNILCMLVILASLV
-429 AVAFSFKAKI
+429 AAFSFKAKI
-439 LNSLC
+439 LNSVC

-449 SLVAIS
+449 SLAAIS
-455 GKNIAS
+455 GKNIIS
-461 VQNSFRKMEAP
+461 VQNSFSRMPAP
-472 DLSKKIEPVFHLS
+472 DFSKKIEPVFHLS

-495 QDRFF
+495 QDRYF
-500 SPLIPKILEN
+500 SPLIPEILKN
-510 NPELRERLDGFTWY
+510 NPELNEQLDGFAWY

-551 INRRTDKTLQQKH
+551 INRRADKTLQQKH
-564 NEAILTMPIVFNQNN
+564 NEAILTMPVVFHNNN

-592 LEQPVTNMYK
+592 LEQPITDMYK
-602 GYDFINRVTTHGT
+602 GYEFINRVTTHGT
-615 YSNIWYARNNMKK
+615 YSDIWYARHGMKK

-644 VLKVVPPFMRQII
+644 VLKIVPPFMRQII
-657 YHKKYWISYSKFE
+657 YHKEYWISYNKFE
-670 NNAKFID
+670 NSAKFID

-690 SSSEKNAFFLLD
+690 DSSEKNAFFLLD

-722 VTDLGPGGK
+722 VTQFGPGGN
-731 DETYSSMVGVLK
+731 DATYSSMVGIIL
-743 RFADFMDFLK
+743 RFTNFIDFLK
-753 ENNLYDNT
+753 KNEIYDNT
-761 KIVLVSDHGMSC
+761 KIIIVSDHGMSR
-773 DTGVFDNKTQNF
+773 DTGTFDNKTQNF
-785 PFYKE
+785 PFNKD
-790 NMTASLLVKDF
+790 NMTATLLVKDF
-801 SNRGK
+801 SSRGK
-806 LKEDYAFMTNADT
+806 LKKDYTFMTNADT
-819 PALALKGIDG
+819 PALALKDIDEN
-829 KALNPFTK
+829 ALNPFTK
-837 NPLDVNFIGGGGI
+837 NPLDVNSMGGGI

-864 STRIRKNARFN
+864 STRIRKNKKFN
-875 IKDDEWYTVKDNIFD
+875 IKDDEWYAVKDNIFD
-890 DKNWSQYIVKDK
+890 DKNWFQYIEK

>member
-1 MKAMFSAVYQIFIT
+1 MFSALYQIFIM
-15 PLVQLTE
+15 PLIQLTE

-47 FFTLPLYM
+47 IFTLPLYM

-66 IQKKLKPGVERIKST
+66 IQKKLKPGVERIKNT
-81 FKGDEQYMVLSTFY
+81 FKGDEQYMILTAFY
-95 KENHYHP
+95 RENHYHP

-125 LSNLEPLKSY
+125 LSNLEPLKNY

-154 FAVNVLPIAMTII
+154 FAVNILPIAMTII

-178 HPISEKIQIYGC
+178 HSLSEKIQIYGC

-238 ASICLILCGAVLFR
+238 LSICMILCAAIVFKNAKL
-252 HTKAIFRIMLVF
+252 IFRIGLVF
-264 AGILIPLAPF
+264 AGVVIPVAPF
-274 AVKFLASFF
+274 AVSFFSSLF
-283 ENHFKVLDEN
+283 ENHFKILDEN
-293 PKLRFSVFLIS
+293 PKLRLSIFLIS

-334 ASPLYFVWHTFF
+334 TSPLYFVWHTFF

-364 SKTKKILTFLF
+364 AKTKKILSFLF
-375 SFIAFSAIMNC
+375 SFIAFSAVLNC

-402 MTPQHFMPSIKT
+402 MTPQHFMPEIKT
-414 VIVNILCMAAILALV
+414 VIVNILCMLVILASLV
-429 AVAFSFKAKI
+429 AALSFKAKI
-439 LNSLC
+439 LNSVC

-449 SLVAIS
+449 SLAAIS
-455 GKNIAS
+455 GKNIIS
-461 VQNSFRKMEAP
+461 VQNSFRRMPAP
-472 DLSKKIEPVFHLS
+472 DFSKKIEPVFHLS

-495 QDRFF
+495 QDRYF
-500 SPLIPKILEN
+500 SPLIPEILKN
-510 NPELRERLDGFTWY
+510 NPELNEQLDGFVWY

-551 INRRTDKTLQQKH
+551 INRRADKTLQQKH
-564 NEAILTMPIVFNQNN
+564 NEAILTMPVVFHNNN

-592 LEQPVTNMYK
+592 LEQPVTDMYK
-602 GYDFINRVTTHGT
+602 GYEFINRVTTHGT
-615 YSNIWYARNNMKK
+615 YSDIWYARHGMKK

-644 VLKVVPPFMRQII
+644 VLKIVPPFMRQII
-657 YHKKYWISYSKFE
+657 YHKEYWISYNKFE
-670 NNAKFID
+670 NSAKFID

-690 SSSEKNAFFLLD
+690 DSSEKNAFFLLD

-722 VTDLGPGGK
+722 VTQFGPGGN
-731 DETYSSMVGVLK
+731 DATYSSMVGIIL
-743 RFADFMDFLK
+743 RFTNFIDFLK
-753 ENNLYDNT
+753 KNEIYDNT
-761 KIVLVSDHGMSC
+761 KIIIVSDHGMSR
-773 DTGVFDNKTQNF
+773 DTGTFDNKTQNF
-785 PFYKE
+785 PFNKD
-790 NMTASLLVKDF
+790 NMTATLLVKDF
-801 SNRGK
+801 SSRGK
-806 LKEDYAFMTNADT
+806 LKKDYTFMTNADT
-819 PALALKGIDG
+819 PALALKDIDG
-829 KALNPFTK
+829 NALNPFTK
-837 NPLDVNFIGGGGI
+837 KPLDVNSMGG
-850 TKNDFIKMSNAPAE
+850 
-864 STRIRKNARFN
+864 
-875 IKDDEWYTVKDNIFD
+875 V
-890 DKNWSQYIVKDK
+890 

>member
-1 MKAMFSAVYQIFIT
+1 MKVMFSAVYQIFIT

-375 SFIAFSAIMNC
+375 SFIAFSAIINC

-722 VTDLGPGGK
+722 VTDFGPGGK

-837 NPLDVNFIGGGGI
+837 NPLDVNFIGGGI

>member
-1 MKAMFSAVYQIFIT
+1 MFSALYQIFIM
-15 PLVQLTE
+15 PLIQLTE

-47 FFTLPLYM
+47 IFTLPLYM

-66 IQKKLKPGVERIKST
+66 IQKKLKPGVERIKNT
-81 FKGDEQYMVLSTFY
+81 FKGDEQYMILTAFY
-95 KENHYHP
+95 RENHYHP

-125 LSNLEPLKSY
+125 LSNLEPLKNY

-154 FAVNVLPIAMTII
+154 FAVNILPIAMTII

-173 IYSKG
+173 IYSKS
-178 HPISEKIQIYGC
+178 HSLSEKIQIYGC

-238 ASICLILCGAVLFR
+238 LSICMILCAAIVFKNVK
-252 HTKAIFRIMLVF
+252 TIFRIGLVF
-264 AGILIPLAPF
+264 AGVVIPAAPF
-274 AVKFLASFF
+274 AVSFFSSLF
-283 ENHFKVLDEN
+283 ENHFKILDEN
-293 PKLRFSVFLIS
+293 PKLRLSIFLIS

-334 ASPLYFVWHTFF
+334 TSPLYFVWHTFF

-364 SKTKKILTFLF
+364 AKTKKILSFLF
-375 SFIAFSAIMNC
+375 SFIAFSAVLNC

-402 MTPQHFMPSIKT
+402 MTPQHFMPGIKT
-414 VIVNILCMAAILALV
+414 VIVNILCMLVILASLV
-429 AVAFSFKAKI
+429 AAFSFKAKI
-439 LNSLC
+439 LNSVC

-449 SLVAIS
+449 SLAAIS
-455 GKNIAS
+455 GKNIIS
-461 VQNSFRKMEAP
+461 VQNSFRRMPAP
-472 DLSKKIEPVFHLS
+472 DFSKKIEPVFHLS

-495 QDRFF
+495 QDRYF
-500 SPLIPKILEN
+500 SPLIPEILKN
-510 NPELRERLDGFTWY
+510 NPELNEQLDGFVWY

-551 INRRTDKTLQQKH
+551 INRRADKTLQQKH
-564 NEAILTMPIVFNQNN
+564 NEAILTMPVVFHNNN

-592 LEQPVTNMYK
+592 LEQPVTDMYK
-602 GYDFINRVTTHGT
+602 GYEFINRVTTHGT
-615 YSNIWYARNNMKK
+615 YSDIWYARHSMKK

-644 VLKVVPPFMRQII
+644 VLKIVPPFMRQII
-657 YHKKYWISYSKFE
+657 YHKEYWISYNKFE
-670 NNAKFID
+670 NSAKFID

-690 SSSEKNAFFLLD
+690 DSSEKSAFFLLD

-722 VTDLGPGGK
+722 VTQFGPGGN
-731 DETYSSMVGVLK
+731 DATYSSMVGIIL
-743 RFADFMDFLK
+743 RFTNFIDFLK
-753 ENNLYDNT
+753 KNEIYDNT
-761 KIVLVSDHGMSC
+761 KIIIVSDHGMSR
-773 DTGVFDNKTQNF
+773 DTGTFDNKTQNF
-785 PFYKE
+785 PFNKD
-790 NMTASLLVKDF
+790 NMTATLLVKDF
-801 SNRGK
+801 SSRGK
-806 LKEDYAFMTNADT
+806 
-819 PALALKGIDG
+819 
-829 KALNPFTK
+829 
-837 NPLDVNFIGGGGI
+837 
-850 TKNDFIKMSNAPAE
+850 
-864 STRIRKNARFN
+864 
-875 IKDDEWYTVKDNIFD
+875 
-890 DKNWSQYIVKDK
+890 

>member
-238 ASICLILCGAVLFR
+238 ATICLILCGAVLFR

-722 VTDLGPGGK
+722 VTDFGPGGK

-837 NPLDVNFIGGGGI
+837 NPLDVNFIGGGI

>member
-1 MKAMFSAVYQIFIT
+1 MFSALYQIFIM
-15 PLVQLTE
+15 PLIQLTE

-47 FFTLPLYM
+47 IFTPPLYM

-66 IQKKLKPGVERIKST
+66 IQKKLKPGVERIKNT
-81 FKGDEQYMVLSTFY
+81 FKGDEQYMILTAFY
-95 KENHYHP
+95 RENHYHP

-125 LSNLEPLKSY
+125 LSNLEPLKNY

-154 FAVNVLPIAMTII
+154 FAVNILPIAMTII

-178 HPISEKIQIYGC
+178 HSLSEKIQIYGC

-238 ASICLILCGAVLFR
+238 FSICMILCAAIVFKNAK
-252 HTKAIFRIMLVF
+252 TIFRIGLVF
-264 AGILIPLAPF
+264 AGVVIPAAPF
-274 AVKFLASFF
+274 AVSFFSSLF
-283 ENHFKVLDEN
+283 ENHFKILDEN
-293 PKLRFSVFLIS
+293 PKLRLSIFLIS

-334 ASPLYFVWHTFF
+334 TSPLYFVWHTFF

-364 SKTKKILTFLF
+364 AKTKKILTFLF
-375 SFIAFSAIMNC
+375 SFIAFSAVLNC

-402 MTPQHFMPSIKT
+402 MTPQHFMPGIKT
-414 VIVNILCMAAILALV
+414 VIVNILCMLVILASLV
-429 AVAFSFKAKI
+429 AAFSFKAKI
-439 LNSLC
+439 LNSVC

-449 SLVAIS
+449 SLAAIS
-455 GKNIAS
+455 GKNIIS
-461 VQNSFRKMEAP
+461 VQNSFRRMLAP
-472 DLSKKIEPVFHLS
+472 DFSKKIEPVFHLT

-495 QDRFF
+495 QDRYF
-500 SPLIPKILEN
+500 SPLIPEILKN
-510 NPELRERLDGFTWY
+510 NPELNEQLDGFVWY

-551 INRRTDKTLQQKH
+551 INRRADKTLQQKH
-564 NEAILTMPIVFNQNN
+564 NEAILTMPVVFHNNN

-592 LEQPVTNMYK
+592 LEQPVTDMYK
-602 GYDFINRVTTHGT
+602 GYEFVNRVTTHGT
-615 YSNIWYARNNMKK
+615 YSDIWYARHGMKK

-644 VLKVVPPFMRQII
+644 VLKIVPPFMRQII
-657 YHKKYWISYSKFE
+657 YHKEYWISYNKFE
-670 NNAKFID
+670 NSAKFID

-690 SSSEKNAFFLLD
+690 DSSEKNAFFLLD

-722 VTDLGPGGK
+722 VTQFGPGGN
-731 DETYSSMVGVLK
+731 DATYSSMVGIIL
-743 RFADFMDFLK
+743 RFTNFIDFLK
-753 ENNLYDNT
+753 KNEIYDNT
-761 KIVLVSDHGMSC
+761 KIIIVSDHGMSR
-773 DTGVFDNKTQNF
+773 DTGTFDNKTQNF
-785 PFYKE
+785 PFNKD
-790 NMTASLLVKDF
+790 NMTATLLVKDF
-801 SNRGK
+801 SSRGK
-806 LKEDYAFMTNADT
+806 
-819 PALALKGIDG
+819 
-829 KALNPFTK
+829 
-837 NPLDVNFIGGGGI
+837 
-850 TKNDFIKMSNAPAE
+850 
-864 STRIRKNARFN
+864 
-875 IKDDEWYTVKDNIFD
+875 
-890 DKNWSQYIVKDK
+890 

>member
-1 MKAMFSAVYQIFIT
+1 MKVMFSAVYQIFIT

-66 IQKKLKPGVERIKST
+66 IKKKLKPGVERIKST

-178 HPISEKIQIYGC
+178 HPISEKLQIYGC

-722 VTDLGPGGK
+722 VTDFGPGGK

-761 KIVLVSDHGMSC
+761 KIVLVSDHGMNC

-837 NPLDVNFIGGGGI
+837 NPLDVNFIGGGI

>member
-1 MKAMFSAVYQIFIT
+1 MFSALYQIFIM
-15 PLVQLTE
+15 PLIQLTE

-47 FFTLPLYM
+47 IFTLPLYM

-66 IQKKLKPGVERIKST
+66 IQKKLKPGVERIKNT
-81 FKGDEQYMVLSTFY
+81 FKGDEQYMILTAFY
-95 KENHYHP
+95 RENHYHP

-125 LSNLEPLKSY
+125 LSNLEPLKNY

-154 FAVNVLPIAMTII
+154 FAVNILPIAMTII

-178 HPISEKIQIYGC
+178 HSLSEKIQIYGC

-238 ASICLILCGAVLFR
+238 LSICMILCAAIVFKNAK
-252 HTKAIFRIMLVF
+252 TIFRIGLVF
-264 AGILIPLAPF
+264 AGVIIPAAPF
-274 AVKFLASFF
+274 AVSFF
-283 ENHFKVLDEN
+283 SSLFESHFKILDEN
-293 PKLRFSVFLIS
+293 PKLRLSIFLIS

-312 GLAIPSILMQS
+312 GLAIPSILIQS

-334 ASPLYFVWHTFF
+334 TSPLYFVWHTFF

-364 SKTKKILTFLF
+364 AKTKKILTFLF
-375 SFIAFSAIMNC
+375 SFIAFSAVLNC

-402 MTPQHFMPSIKT
+402 MTPQHFMPGIKT
-414 VIVNILCMAAILALV
+414 VIVNILCMLVILASLV
-429 AVAFSFKAKI
+429 AAFSFKAKI
-439 LNSLC
+439 LNSVC

-449 SLVAIS
+449 SLAVIS
-455 GKNIAS
+455 GKNIIS
-461 VQNSFRKMEAP
+461 VQNSFRRMTAP
-472 DLSKKIEPVFHLS
+472 DFSKKIEPVFHLS
-485 KTGKNVIVLM
+485 KTGKNVIILM
-495 QDRFF
+495 QDRYF
-500 SPLIPKILEN
+500 SPLIPEILKN
-510 NPELRERLDGFTWY
+510 NPELNEQLDGFVWY

-551 INRRTDKTLQQKH
+551 INRRADKTLQQKH
-564 NEAILTMPIVFNQNN
+564 NEAILTMPVVFHNNN

-592 LEQPVTNMYK
+592 LEQPVTDMYK
-602 GYDFINRVTTHGT
+602 GYEFINRVTTHGT
-615 YSNIWYARNNMKK
+615 YSDIWYARHGMKK

-644 VLKVVPPFMRQII
+644 VLKIVPPFMRQII
-657 YHKKYWISYSKFE
+657 YHKEYWISYNKFE
-670 NNAKFID
+670 NSAKFID

-690 SSSEKNAFFLLD
+690 DSSEKNAFFLLD

-722 VTDLGPGGK
+722 VTQFGPGGN
-731 DETYSSMVGVLK
+731 DATYSSMVGIIL
-743 RFADFMDFLK
+743 RFTNFIDFLK
-753 ENNLYDNT
+753 KNEIYDNT
-761 KIVLVSDHGMSC
+761 KIIIVSDHGMSR
-773 DTGVFDNKTQNF
+773 DTGTFDNKTQNF
-785 PFYKE
+785 PFNKD
-790 NMTASLLVKDF
+790 NMTATLLVKDF
-801 SNRGK
+801 SSRGK
-806 LKEDYAFMTNADT
+806 LKKDYTFMTNADT
-819 PALALKGIDG
+819 PALALKDIDEN
-829 KALNPFTK
+829 ALNPFTK
-837 NPLDVNFIGGGGI
+837 NPLDVNSMGGVLLK
-850 TKNDFIKMSNAPAE
+850 T
-864 STRIRKNARFN
+864 TL
-875 IKDDEWYTVKDNIFD
+875 
-890 DKNWSQYIVKDK
+890 

>member
-1 MKAMFSAVYQIFIT
+1 MKVMFSAVYQIFIT

-837 NPLDVNFIGGGGI
+837 NPLDVNFIGGGDNKERLY
-850 TKNDFIKMSNAPAE
+850 KNVKCPC
-864 STRIRKNARFN
+864 RKH
-875 IKDDEWYTVKDNIFD
+875 
-890 DKNWSQYIVKDK
+890 KNQKKRTL

>member
-1 MKAMFSAVYQIFIT
+1 MFSALYQIFIM
-15 PLVQLTE
+15 PLIQLTE

-47 FFTLPLYM
+47 IFTLPLYM

-66 IQKKLKPGVERIKST
+66 IQKKLKPGVERIKNT
-81 FKGDEQYMVLSTFY
+81 FKGDEQYMILTAFY
-95 KENHYHP
+95 RENHYHP

-125 LSNLEPLKSY
+125 LSNLEPLKNY

-154 FAVNVLPIAMTII
+154 FAVNILPIAMTII

-173 IYSKG
+173 IYSKD
-178 HPISEKIQIYGC
+178 HSLSEKIQIYGC

-238 ASICLILCGAVLFR
+238 LSICMILCAAIVFKNAK
-252 HTKAIFRIMLVF
+252 TIFRIGLVF
-264 AGILIPLAPF
+264 AGVVIPAAPF
-274 AVKFLASFF
+274 AVSFF
-283 ENHFKVLDEN
+283 SSLFESHFKILDEN
-293 PKLRFSVFLIS
+293 PKLRLSIFLIS

-334 ASPLYFVWHTFF
+334 TSPLYFVWHTFF

-364 SKTKKILTFLF
+364 AKTKKILTFLF
-375 SFIAFSAIMNC
+375 SFIAFSAVLNC

-394 PVNPNLLF
+394 PVSPNLLF
-402 MTPQHFMPSIKT
+402 MTPQHFMPGIKT
-414 VIVNILCMAAILALV
+414 VIVNILCMLVILASLV
-429 AVAFSFKAKI
+429 AAFSFKAKI
-439 LNSLC
+439 LNSVC

-449 SLVAIS
+449 SLAAIS
-455 GKNIAS
+455 GKNIIS
-461 VQNSFRKMEAP
+461 VQNSFRRMTAP
-472 DLSKKIEPVFHLS
+472 DFSKKIEPVFHLS
-485 KTGKNVIVLM
+485 KTGKNVIILM
-495 QDRFF
+495 QDRYF
-500 SPLIPKILEN
+500 SPLIPEILKN
-510 NPELRERLDGFTWY
+510 NPELNGQLDGFVWY

-551 INRRTDKTLQQKH
+551 INRRADKTLQQKH
-564 NEAILTMPIVFNQNN
+564 NEAILTMPVVFHNNN

-592 LEQPVTNMYK
+592 LEQPVTDMYK
-602 GYDFINRVTTHGT
+602 GYEFINRVTTHGT
-615 YSNIWYARNNMKK
+615 YSDIWYARHGMKK

-644 VLKVVPPFMRQII
+644 VLKIVPPFMRQII
-657 YHKKYWISYSKFE
+657 YHKEYWISYNKFE
-670 NNAKFID
+670 NSAKFID

-690 SSSEKNAFFLLD
+690 DSSEKNAFFLLD

-722 VTDLGPGGK
+722 VTQFGPGGN
-731 DETYSSMVGVLK
+731 DATYSSMVGIIL
-743 RFADFMDFLK
+743 RFTNFIDFLK
-753 ENNLYDNT
+753 KNEIYDNT
-761 KIVLVSDHGMSC
+761 KIIIVSDHGMSR
-773 DTGVFDNKTQNF
+773 DTGTFDNKTQNF
-785 PFYKE
+785 PFNKD
-790 NMTASLLVKDF
+790 NMTATLLVKDF
-801 SNRGK
+801 SSRGK
-806 LKEDYAFMTNADT
+806 LKKDYTFMTNADT
-819 PALALKGIDG
+819 PALALKDIDG
-829 KALNPFTK
+829 NALNPFTK
-837 NPLDVNFIGGGGI
+837 NPLDVNSMGGGI

-864 STRIRKNARFN
+864 STRIRKNKKFN
-875 IKDDEWYTVKDNIFD
+875 IKDDEWYAVKDNIFD
-890 DKNWSQYIVKDK
+890 DKNWFQYIEK

>member
-1 MKAMFSAVYQIFIT
+1 MFSALYQIFIM
-15 PLVQLTE
+15 PLIQLTE

-47 FFTLPLYM
+47 IFTLPLYM

-66 IQKKLKPGVERIKST
+66 IQKKLKPGVERIKNT
-81 FKGDEQYMVLSTFY
+81 FKGDEQYMILTAFY
-95 KENHYHP
+95 RENHYHP

-125 LSNLEPLKSY
+125 LSNLEPLKNY
-135 SFLFI
+135 SFLFM

-154 FAVNVLPIAMTII
+154 FAVNILPIAMTII

-178 HPISEKIQIYGC
+178 HSLSEKIQIYGC

-837 NPLDVNFIGGGGI
+837 NPLDVNFIGGGI

>member
-1 MKAMFSAVYQIFIT
+1 MKVMFSAVYQIFIT

-375 SFIAFSAIMNC
+375 SFIAFSAIINC

-722 VTDLGPGGK
+722 VTDFGPGGK

-890 DKNWSQYIVKDK
+890 DKNWSQYIIKDK

>member
-1 MKAMFSAVYQIFIT
+1 MKVMFSAVYQIFIT

-375 SFIAFSAIMNC
+375 SFIAFSTIMNC

-837 NPLDVNFIGGGGI
+837 NPLDVNFIGGGDNKERLY
-850 TKNDFIKMSNAPAE
+850 KNVKCPC
-864 STRIRKNARFN
+864 RKH
-875 IKDDEWYTVKDNIFD
+875 
-890 DKNWSQYIVKDK
+890 KNQKKRTL

>member
-1 MKAMFSAVYQIFIT
+1 MFSALYQIFIT

-36 IAVIGLSFVVT
+36 IAVIGLSFIVT
-47 FFTLPLYM
+47 IFTLPLYM

-95 KENHYHP
+95 RENHYHP

-125 LSNLEPLKSY
+125 LSNLEPLKNY

-154 FAVNVLPIAMTII
+154 FAVNVLPVAMTII
-167 NCVAGF
+167 NCVAGL

-178 HPISEKIQIYGC
+178 HPLSEKIQIYAC

-210 MNNILSLVKN
+210 MNNVLSLVKN
-220 IFYKIK
+220 IFYKIR

-238 ASICLILCGAVLFR
+238 VSICLILCGTVFFR
-252 HTKAIFRIMLVF
+252 HTKLIFRIMLVF
-264 AGILIPLAPF
+264 TGILIPLAPF
-274 AVKFLASFF
+274 AAKFLGSFF
-283 ENHFKVLDEN
+283 ESHFYILDEN
-293 PKLRFSVFLIS
+293 PKLRLSVFLIS

-334 ASPLYFVWHTFF
+334 TSPLYFIWHTFF
-346 QALGFFVVW
+346 QSLGFFVVW

-364 SKTKKILTFLF
+364 SKTKKVLTFLF
-375 SFIAFSAIMNC
+375 TFVAFSALLNC

-402 MTPQHFMPSIKT
+402 MTPQHFMPGIKI
-414 VIVNILCMAAILALV
+414 VLVNILCMAVILSLV
-429 AVAFSFKAKI
+429 AVAFSFKAKV

-455 GKNIAS
+455 GKNIIS
-461 VQNSFRKMEAP
+461 VQTSFRKMEAP
-472 DLSKKIEPVFHLS
+472 DFSRKIEPIFHLS
-485 KTGKNVIVLM
+485 KKGKNVIILM

-510 NPELRERLDGFTWY
+510 NPELRKRLDGFIWY

-551 INRRTDKTLQQKH
+551 MNRRTDKTLQQKH

-592 LEQPVTNMYK
+592 LEQPVTYMYK
-602 GYDFINRVTTHGT
+602 GYDFINRITTHGA

-644 VLKVVPPFMRQII
+644 VLKIVPPFMRQII
-657 YHKKYWISYSKFE
+657 YHKKYWISYNKFE
-670 NNAKFID
+670 DNAKFID

-715 DYVPVEN
+715 DYIPVEN
-722 VTDLGPGGK
+722 VTDFGPGGK

-743 RFADFMDFLK
+743 RFADFIDFLK

-761 KIVLVSDHGMSC
+761 KIILVSDHGMSR

-790 NMTASLLVKDF
+790 NMTATLLVKDF
-801 SNRGK
+801 FSRGN
-806 LKEDYAFMTNADT
+806 LKEVYTFMTNADT
-819 PALALKGIDG
+819 PALALKDIDG
-829 KALNPFTK
+829 KAVNPFTK
-837 NPLDVNFIGGGGI
+837 NPLDVNSVGGGI

-864 STRIRKNARFN
+864 STRIRKNTRFN

-890 DKNWSQYIVKDK
+890 DKNWSHYIVRSNVEF

>member
-1 MKAMFSAVYQIFIT
+1 MFSALYQIFIM
-15 PLVQLTE
+15 PLIQLTE

-47 FFTLPLYM
+47 IFTLPLYM

-66 IQKKLKPGVERIKST
+66 IQKKLKPGVERIKNT
-81 FKGDEQYMVLSTFY
+81 FKGDEQYMILTAFY
-95 KENHYHP
+95 RENHYHP

-125 LSNLEPLKSY
+125 LSNLEPLKNY

-154 FAVNVLPIAMTII
+154 FAVNILPIAMTII

-178 HPISEKIQIYGC
+178 HSLSEKIQIYGC

-238 ASICLILCGAVLFR
+238 LSICMILCAAIVFKNAK
-252 HTKAIFRIMLVF
+252 TIFRIGLVF
-264 AGILIPLAPF
+264 AGVIIPAAPF
-274 AVKFLASFF
+274 AVSFF
-283 ENHFKVLDEN
+283 SSLFESHFKILDEN
-293 PKLRFSVFLIS
+293 PKLRLSIFLIS

-334 ASPLYFVWHTFF
+334 TSPLYFVWHTFF

-364 SKTKKILTFLF
+364 AKTKKILTFLF
-375 SFIAFSAIMNC
+375 SFIAFSAVLNC

-402 MTPQHFMPSIKT
+402 MTPQHFMPGIKT
-414 VIVNILCMAAILALV
+414 VIVNILCMLVILASLV
-429 AVAFSFKAKI
+429 AAFSFKAKI
-439 LNSLC
+439 LNSVC

-449 SLVAIS
+449 SLAAIS
-455 GKNIAS
+455 GKNIIS
-461 VQNSFRKMEAP
+461 VQNSFRRMTAP
-472 DLSKKIEPVFHLS
+472 DFSKKIEPVFHLS
-485 KTGKNVIVLM
+485 KTGKNVIILM
-495 QDRFF
+495 QDRYF
-500 SPLIPKILEN
+500 SPLIPEILKN
-510 NPELRERLDGFTWY
+510 NPELNGQLDGFVWY

-551 INRRTDKTLQQKH
+551 INRRADKTLQQKH
-564 NEAILTMPIVFNQNN
+564 NEAILTMPVVFHNNN

-592 LEQPVTNMYK
+592 LEQPVTDMYK
-602 GYDFINRVTTHGT
+602 GYEFINRVTTHGT
-615 YSNIWYARNNMKK
+615 YSDIWYARHGMKK

-644 VLKVVPPFMRQII
+644 VLKIVPPFMRQII
-657 YHKKYWISYSKFE
+657 YHKEYWISYNKFE
-670 NNAKFID
+670 NSAKFID

-690 SSSEKNAFFLLD
+690 DSSEKNAFFLLD

-722 VTDLGPGGK
+722 VTQFGPGGN
-731 DETYSSMVGVLK
+731 DETYSSMVGIIL
-743 RFADFMDFLK
+743 RFTNFIDFLK
-753 ENNLYDNT
+753 KNEIYDNT
-761 KIVLVSDHGMSC
+761 KIIIVSDHGMSR
-773 DTGVFDNKTQNF
+773 DTGTFDNKTQNF
-785 PFYKE
+785 PFNKD
-790 NMTASLLVKDF
+790 NMTATLLVKDF
-801 SNRGK
+801 SSRGK
-806 LKEDYAFMTNADT
+806 LKKDYTFMTNADT
-819 PALALKGIDG
+819 PALALKDIDG
-829 KALNPFTK
+829 NALNPFTK
-837 NPLDVNFIGGGGI
+837 NPLDVNSMGGVLLK
-850 TKNDFIKMSNAPAE
+850 T
-864 STRIRKNARFN
+864 TL
-875 IKDDEWYTVKDNIFD
+875 
-890 DKNWSQYIVKDK
+890 

>member
-1 MKAMFSAVYQIFIT
+1 MKVMFSAVYQIFIT

-875 IKDDEWYTVKDNIFD
+875 IKDYEWYTVKDNIFD

>member
-1 MKAMFSAVYQIFIT
+1 MFSALYQIFIM
-15 PLVQLTE
+15 PLIQLTE

-47 FFTLPLYM
+47 IFTLPLYM

-66 IQKKLKPGVERIKST
+66 IQKKLKPGVERIKNT
-81 FKGDEQYMVLSTFY
+81 FKGDEQYMILTAFY
-95 KENHYHP
+95 RENHYHP

-125 LSNLEPLKSY
+125 LSNLEPLKNY

-154 FAVNVLPIAMTII
+154 FAVNILPIAMTII

-178 HPISEKIQIYGC
+178 HSLSEKIQIYGC

-238 ASICLILCGAVLFR
+238 LSICMILCAAIVF
-252 HTKAIFRIMLVF
+252 KNAKQIFRIGLVF
-264 AGILIPLAPF
+264 AGVVIPAAPF
-274 AVKFLASFF
+274 AVSFFSSLF
-283 ENHFKVLDEN
+283 ENHFKILDEN
-293 PKLRFSVFLIS
+293 PKLRLSIFLIS

-334 ASPLYFVWHTFF
+334 TSPLYFVWHTFF

-364 SKTKKILTFLF
+364 AKTKKILSFLF
-375 SFIAFSAIMNC
+375 SFIAFSAVLNC

-402 MTPQHFMPSIKT
+402 MTPQHFMPGIKT
-414 VIVNILCMAAILALV
+414 VIVNILCMLVILASLV
-429 AVAFSFKAKI
+429 AALYFKAKI
-439 LNSLC
+439 LNSVC

-449 SLVAIS
+449 SLAAIS
-455 GKNIAS
+455 GKNIIS
-461 VQNSFRKMEAP
+461 VQNSFRRMPAP
-472 DLSKKIEPVFHLS
+472 DFSKKIEPVFHLS

-495 QDRFF
+495 QDRYF
-500 SPLIPKILEN
+500 SPLIPEILKN
-510 NPELRERLDGFTWY
+510 NPELNEQLDGFVWY

-551 INRRTDKTLQQKH
+551 INRRADKTLQQKH
-564 NEAILTMPIVFNQNN
+564 NEAILTMPVVFHNNN

-592 LEQPVTNMYK
+592 LEQPVTDMYK
-602 GYDFINRVTTHGT
+602 EYEFINRVTTHGT
-615 YSNIWYARNNMKK
+615 YSDIWYARHGMKK

-644 VLKVVPPFMRQII
+644 VLKIVPPFMRQIV
-657 YHKKYWISYSKFE
+657 YHKEYWISYNKFE
-670 NNAKFID
+670 NSAKFID

-690 SSSEKNAFFLLD
+690 DSSEKNAFFLLD
-702 NEANHES
+702 NEANLES

-722 VTDLGPGGK
+722 VTQFGPGGN
-731 DETYSSMVGVLK
+731 DATYSSMVGIIL
-743 RFADFMDFLK
+743 RFTNFIDFLK
-753 ENNLYDNT
+753 KNEIYDNT
-761 KIVLVSDHGMSC
+761 KIIIVSDHGMSR
-773 DTGVFDNKTQNF
+773 DTGTFDNKTQNF
-785 PFYKE
+785 PFNKD
-790 NMTASLLVKDF
+790 NMTATLLVKDF
-801 SNRGK
+801 SSRGK
-806 LKEDYAFMTNADT
+806 LKKDYTFMTNADT
-819 PALALKGIDG
+819 PALALKDIDG
-829 KALNPFTK
+829 NALNPFTK
-837 NPLDVNFIGGGGI
+837 NPLDVNSMGGGI

-864 STRIRKNARFN
+864 STRIRKNKKFN
-875 IKDDEWYTVKDNIFD
+875 IKDDEWYAVKDNIFD
-890 DKNWSQYIVKDK
+890 DKNWFQYIEK

>member
-1 MKAMFSAVYQIFIT
+1 
-15 PLVQLTE
+15 
-22 FFYSLFFEVTGNQG
+22 
-36 IAVIGLSFVVT
+36 
-47 FFTLPLYM
+47 
-55 VAEQWQETERN
+55 
-66 IQKKLKPGVERIKST
+66 
-81 FKGDEQYMVLSTFY
+81 
-95 KENHYHP
+95 
-102 IYALRSSFSL
+102 
-112 LIQIPFFIAAYNF
+112 
-125 LSNLEPLKSY
+125 
-135 SFLFI
+135 
-140 KSFGEPDAT
+140 
-149 FHIGS
+149 
-154 FAVNVLPIAMTII
+154 
-167 NCVAGF
+167 
-173 IYSKG
+173 
-178 HPISEKIQIYGC
+178 
-190 AAVFLLL
+190 
-197 LYNSPAGLVVYWT
+197 

-510 NPELRERLDGFTWY
+510 NPELRKRLDGFTWY

-722 VTDLGPGGK
+722 VTDFGPGGK

-837 NPLDVNFIGGGGI
+837 NPLDVNFIGGGI

>member
-1 MKAMFSAVYQIFIT
+1 MFSALYQIFIM
-15 PLVQLTE
+15 PLIQLTE

-47 FFTLPLYM
+47 IFTLPLYM

-66 IQKKLKPGVERIKST
+66 IQKKLKPGVERIKNT
-81 FKGDEQYMVLSTFY
+81 FKGDEQYMILTAFY
-95 KENHYHP
+95 RENHYHP

-125 LSNLEPLKSY
+125 LSNLEPLKNY

-154 FAVNVLPIAMTII
+154 FAVNILPIAMTII

-178 HPISEKIQIYGC
+178 HSLSEKIQIYGC

-238 ASICLILCGAVLFR
+238 LSLCMILCAAIVF
-252 HTKAIFRIMLVF
+252 KNAKIIFRIGLVF
-264 AGILIPLAPF
+264 AGVVIPAAPF
-274 AVKFLASFF
+274 AVSFFSSLF
-283 ENHFKVLDEN
+283 ENHFKILDEN
-293 PKLRFSVFLIS
+293 PKLRLSIFLIS

-334 ASPLYFVWHTFF
+334 TSPLYFVWHTFF

-364 SKTKKILTFLF
+364 AKTKKILSFLF
-375 SFIAFSAIMNC
+375 SFIAFSAVLNC
-386 FAFSGNYG
+386 FAFSGKYG

-402 MTPQHFMPSIKT
+402 MTPQHFMPGIKT
-414 VIVNILCMAAILALV
+414 VIVNILCMLVILASLV
-429 AVAFSFKAKI
+429 AAFSFKAKI
-439 LNSLC
+439 LNSVC

-449 SLVAIS
+449 SLAAIS
-455 GKNIAS
+455 GKNIIS
-461 VQNSFRKMEAP
+461 VQNSFRRMPAP
-472 DLSKKIEPVFHLS
+472 DFSKKIEPVFHLS

-495 QDRFF
+495 QDRYF
-500 SPLIPKILEN
+500 SPLIPEILKN
-510 NPELRERLDGFTWY
+510 NPELNEQLDGFVWY

-551 INRRTDKTLQQKH
+551 INRRADKTLQEKH
-564 NEAILTMPIVFNQNN
+564 NEAILTMPVVFHNNN

-592 LEQPVTNMYK
+592 LEQPVTDMYK
-602 GYDFINRVTTHGT
+602 GYEFINRVTTHGT
-615 YSNIWYARNNMKK
+615 YSDIWYARHGMKK

-644 VLKVVPPFMRQII
+644 VLKIVPPFMRQII
-657 YHKKYWISYSKFE
+657 YHKEYWISYNKFE
-670 NNAKFID
+670 NSAKFID

-690 SSSEKNAFFLLD
+690 DSSEKNAFFLLD

-722 VTDLGPGGK
+722 VTQFGPGGN
-731 DETYSSMVGVLK
+731 DATYSSMVGIIL
-743 RFADFMDFLK
+743 RFTNFIDFLK
-753 ENNLYDNT
+753 KNEIYDNT
-761 KIVLVSDHGMSC
+761 KIIIVSDHGMSR
-773 DTGVFDNKTQNF
+773 DTGTFDNKTQNF
-785 PFYKE
+785 PFNKD
-790 NMTASLLVKDF
+790 NMTATLLVKDF
-801 SNRGK
+801 SSRGK
-806 LKEDYAFMTNADT
+806 LKKDYTFMTNADT
-819 PALALKGIDG
+819 PALALKDIDG
-829 KALNPFTK
+829 NALNPFTK
-837 NPLDVNFIGGGGI
+837 SPLDVNSMGGGY
-850 TKNDFIKMSNAPAE
+850 N
-864 STRIRKNARFN
+864 
-875 IKDDEWYTVKDNIFD
+875 
-890 DKNWSQYIVKDK
+890 

>member
-1 MKAMFSAVYQIFIT
+1 
-15 PLVQLTE
+15 
-22 FFYSLFFEVTGNQG
+22 
-36 IAVIGLSFVVT
+36 
-47 FFTLPLYM
+47 
-55 VAEQWQETERN
+55 
-66 IQKKLKPGVERIKST
+66 
-81 FKGDEQYMVLSTFY
+81 
-95 KENHYHP
+95 
-102 IYALRSSFSL
+102 
-112 LIQIPFFIAAYNF
+112 
-125 LSNLEPLKSY
+125 
-135 SFLFI
+135 
-140 KSFGEPDAT
+140 
-149 FHIGS
+149 
-154 FAVNVLPIAMTII
+154 
-167 NCVAGF
+167 
-173 IYSKG
+173 
-178 HPISEKIQIYGC
+178 
-190 AAVFLLL
+190 
-197 LYNSPAGLVVYWT
+197 

-274 AVKFLASFF
+274 AVKFLAFFF
-283 ENHFKVLDEN
+283 ENHFKVLDKN

-455 GKNIAS
+455 EKNIAS

-722 VTDLGPGGK
+722 VTDFGPGGK

-837 NPLDVNFIGGGGI
+837 NPLDVNFIGGG
-850 TKNDFIKMSNAPAE
+850 
-864 STRIRKNARFN
+864 
-875 IKDDEWYTVKDNIFD
+875 
-890 DKNWSQYIVKDK
+890 